1 MSLPVGTVL
10 WKLPKT
16 VAASGVAQ
24 NTRPVL
30 PADCTISHTVFA
42 GVICRD
48 GEPEVGALTVA
59 ISGTALVRVLGVVA
73 AGDAVYQVVGQGYAS
88 SVQSPA
94 TTLLGT
100 CLEAVGAG
108 LTKLVKVALNPY
120 GAAGAS
126 VDGVP
131 ASWMEIRTLEVI
143 GGICTPKHRRFLC
156 TEYY

>member
-1 MSLPVGTVL
+1 MSIPVGTVL
-10 WKLPKT
+10 WREPKT
-16 VAASGVAQ
+16 VATSGVAQ
-24 NTRPVL
+24 NTRAVL
-30 PADCTISHTVFA
+30 PADCTAAHTVFA
-42 GVICRD
+42 GVVCRD
-48 GEPEVGALTVA
+48 GEPETGQLTVA
-59 ISGTALVRVLGVVA
+59 MSGTALVRVLGEVA

-88 SVQSPA
+88 SLQTIP

-100 CLEAVGAG
+100 CLEAVAAG
-108 LTKLVKVALNPY
+108 QTKLVKVALNPY

-126 VDGVP
+126 INGIP